1 MVDFYTPKELEHL
14 NQFIE
19 LMDEVLKNPNQSI
32 GTQIERL
39 TIEMP
44 KKVALYFQDDS
55 WTWQAFNEESNKI
68 ANYFFN
74 LGLTPSET
82 IAIMLE
88 NSPEYL
94 FLTSGINKIQGITA
108 LMNINQRKQALT
120 HAFKIVNP
128 RWIVVD
134 GNYLPSFIE
143 VLEGLPYKNDQ
154 IFVINNNKNISHDFV
169 ELPAELKSTSTSNP
183 KTTSNSILRETGFYM
198 FTSGTTGLPKA
209 VIMENFKLYTQALY
223 VGIALSKVTPQ
234 DIVYIPTPL
243 YHNLG
248 IGIAWTTAFATGAAV
263 VVRKRFSASEFWKD
277 IQKYKATFTMYI
289 GEIPRYLLNQ
299 PPSEYEKNHTLE
311 KITGLGLQKDVWERF
326 KSRFKV
332 EHIYEFYGLTEGI
345 RMFSN
350 VNEIPG
356 MVGRN
361 NQRGLVLAKADPET
375 GEFFKNEK
383 GYSIR
388 CKPGDIG
395 MALMKV
401 EKTTIFTG
409 YKDKDKTQ
417 KRLMHN
423 VFRKNDTY
431 FNTGDML
438 KLHEDLYISFAD
450 RFGDTFR
457 WKGEN
462 VSTSEVEA
470 ILNSYESIQTSAV
483 YGVTIPNTEGKA
495 CMAATKLNPSIKFD
509 IEDFSRFVCEVL
521 PGYSI
526 PIFIRICD
534 DLETTSSSFKIRKI
548 NLKEEAYNI
557 KSIRDKLMYWDPRL
571 KNYISF
577 TKLEYQK
584 IMEGKFGEIKSGVT
598 ARM

>member
-1 MVDFYTPKELEHL
+1 MDFYTPEELEHL
-14 NQFIE
+14 NKFIE

-32 GTQIERL
+32 GTQVEKL
-39 TIEMP
+39 AEEMP
-44 KKVALYFQDDS
+44 EKVVLYFQDES
-55 WTWQAFNEESNKI
+55 WTWQVFNEECNKI
-68 ANYFFN
+68 ANYFHN
-74 LGLTPSET
+74 LGLKPGET

-128 RWIVVD
+128 KWIVID
-134 GNYLPSFIE
+134 GDCLPSFIE
-143 VLEGLPYKNDQ
+143 ILKDLPHKNDQ
-154 IFVINNNKNISHDFV
+154 IFVVNNDENISHNFLDF
-169 ELPAELKSTSTSNP
+169 LAELKSTSKSNP
-183 KTTSNSILRETGFYM
+183 NTTFNSILRQIAYYM

-223 VGIALSKVTPQ
+223 VGIALSKVIPQ
-234 DIVYIPTPL
+234 DIIYIPTPL

-248 IGIAWTTAFATGAAV
+248 LGIAWSTAFATGATVAL
-263 VVRKRFSASEFWKD
+263 RKRFSASQFWKD

-311 KITGLGLQKDVWERF
+311 KMTGLGLQKDVWERF

-350 VNEIPG
+350 VNEVPG

-361 NQRGLVLAKADPET
+361 NQRGLVLAKVDPET

-383 GYSIR
+383 GYCIR

-417 KRLMHN
+417 KRLMYN

-431 FNTGDML
+431 FNTGDIL

-470 ILNSYESIQTSAV
+470 ILNSHESIHTSAV

-495 CMAATKLNPSIKFD
+495 CMAATKLDPSIKFD

-548 NLKEEAYNI
+548 NLKQEAYNL
-557 KSIRDKLMYWDPRL
+557 KSIRDKLIYWDPRL
-571 KNYISF
+571 KKYIPF
-577 TKLEYQK
+577 NKLEYQK
-584 IMEGKFGEIKSGVT
+584 IMDGKFGEIKSGVT

>member
-1 MVDFYTPKELEHL
+1 MVDFYTPEELEHI
-14 NQFIE
+14 NRFIE

-32 GTQIERL
+32 GTQVEKL
-39 TIEMP
+39 AEEMP
-44 KKVALYFQDDS
+44 KKIALYFQDDS
-55 WTWQAFNEESNKI
+55 WTWRVFNEESNKI
-68 ANYFFN
+68 ANYFNN
-74 LGLTPSET
+74 LGLIPGET

-120 HAFKIVNP
+120 HAFKLVNP
-128 RWIVVD
+128 RWIVID
-134 GNYLPSFIE
+134 GDCLQSFNEI
-143 VLEGLPYKNDQ
+143 LIDLPYKNEQ
-154 IFVINNNKNISHDFV
+154 ILVVNNNENISHDFV
-169 ELPAELKSTSTSNP
+169 ELPTELKSTSKANP
-183 KTTSNSILRETGFYM
+183 NTTFNSILREIAYYM

-223 VGIALSKVTPQ
+223 VGIALSKVNPE
-234 DIVYIPTPL
+234 DNIYIPTPL

-248 IGIAWTTAFATGAAV
+248 IGIAWSTAFATGATVAL
-263 VVRKRFSASEFWKD
+263 RKRFSASQFWKD
-277 IQKYKATFTMYI
+277 IQKYGTTFTMYI

-299 PPSEYEKNHTLE
+299 LPSEYEKNHTLE
-311 KITGLGLQKDVWERF
+311 KMTGLGLQKDVWERF

-332 EHIYEFYGLTEGI
+332 KHIYEFYGLTEGI

-350 VNEIPG
+350 VNEVPG

-361 NQRGLVLAKADPET
+361 NQRGLVLAKVNPET
-375 GEFFKNEK
+375 GVFFKNEK
-383 GYSIR
+383 GYCIR

-409 YKDKDKTQ
+409 YKDRNKTQ

-423 VFRKNDTY
+423 VFRKNDIY

-438 KLHEDLYISFAD
+438 KLHEDLYVSFAD

-462 VSTSEVEA
+462 VSTLEVEA

-495 CMAATKLNPSIKFD
+495 CMAAAKLDTSIKFD
-509 IEDFSRFVCEVL
+509 VEDFSRFVCEVL

-526 PIFIRICD
+526 PLFIRICD

-548 NLKEEAYNI
+548 NLKQEAYNI
-557 KSIRDKLMYWDPRL
+557 KSIRDKIMVWDQKL
-571 KNYISF
+571 KNYVPF
-577 TKLEYQK
+577 TKVEYQK
-584 IMEGKFGEIKSGVT
+584 IIEGKFGEIKS
-598 ARM
+598 